1 MGIRARLAAV
11 LCCASMLSVAC
22 ARAQDAQSA
31 KAFLAGIYEKY
42 QHGQKGID
50 FSGPDAGLYY
60 QSSLV
65 ALLREDIDIN
75 GPENVPAVDYD
86 PICGCQDWDGIWG
99 LKIDVTAES
108 AAKAEARVSF
118 RLLGPNY
125 NGRRFLKKLIVSLV
139 AERGQWRIYDIV
151 DESDQLQVFA
161 MRKLLVDDIAVK
173 RKEKTLAR

>member
-1 MGIRARLAAV
+1 MGNRARLAAV
-11 LCCASMLSVAC
+11 FCCAAILSSAC
-22 ARAQDAQSA
+22 ARAQDPQPA
-31 KAFLAGIYEKY
+31 KAFLTEIYQVY
-42 QHGQKGID
+42 QHGGKGANLRE
-50 FSGPDAGLYY
+50 SGARRYFH
-60 QSSLV
+60 SSVLE
-65 ALLREDIDIN
+65 LLREDAEAD

-108 AAKAEARVSF
+108 AGKAEARVSF

-161 MRKLLVDDIAVK
+161 MRKLLVDDIESKRQGKAAV
-173 RKEKTLAR
+173 R